1 MAFHAL
7 HCQVLECLW
16 VSATAAATRNLLF
29 YNVITGADRSSVST
43 FFSLTDEKTL
53 SLGCSS
59 CSSSSSRTLSWAATA
74 KEEAALTSVDA
85 TVALEAVDAVVA
97 DDTAEAAAA
106 ALLSFPK
113 PLSLLPW
120 CSRLPE
126 GGNVGG
132 GSSGNGHGDVMERR
146 GGLRAPATGRC
157 RYMGWMVAGAV
168 AGEAAEEEAPPPQ
181 GPEGTPV
188 AEEAAEETPEEDD
201 PPSPP
206 LPPLPGE
213 LAAGSRAGCSPR

>member
-1 MAFHAL
+1 MRPALL

-16 VSATAAATRNLLF
+16 VSSTAAATRNLLF

-59 CSSSSSRTLSWAATA
+59 CSSSSSRTLSWAVTALASADDAVAPDAATA
-74 KEEAALTSVDA
+74 VD
-85 TVALEAVDAVVA
+85 VA
-97 DDTAEAAAA
+97 DVVDVPAAAA
-106 ALLSFPK
+106 ALLSFPN

-120 CSRLPE
+120 WSRLPE

-168 AGEAAEEEAPPPQ
+168 AGEEAEGVAPTPLA
-181 GPEGTPV
+181 PEGTPV

-201 PPSPP
+201 PPSAP

-213 LAAGSRAGCSPR
+213 LAAGSRLGCSPR

>member
-1 MAFHAL
+1 MAAP
-7 HCQVLECLW
+7 
-16 VSATAAATRNLLF
+16 TAIRVRLF

-74 KEEAALTSVDA
+74 EDEAALASADVAVAPDA
-85 TVALEAVDAVVA
+85 AVAVVA
-97 DDTAEAAAA
+97 DAPAAAAA
-106 ALLSFPK
+106 ALLSFPN

-120 CSRLPE
+120 WSRLPE
-126 GGNVGG
+126 GGSVGG

-168 AGEAAEEEAPPPQ
+168 AGEAAEVEEAPPTPQ

-188 AEEAAEETPEEDD
+188 AEEAVEETPEEVD
-201 PPSPP
+201 PPSAP

-213 LAAGSRAGCSPR
+213 LAVGSRAGCSPR